1 MALAVFGVGS
11 AVALVLVPVAVFEAA
26 VDHMDDFVVA

>member
-1 MALAVFGVGS
+1 MALAVLGVGS
-11 AVALVLVPVAVFEAA
+11 AVALVLVLVAVIEAV